1 MTVSDD
7 VPMTNEDLMWLGVM
21 LFAWPVVFPLI
32 LITAALSAQGL
43 LKMGCGR

>member
-1 MTVSDD
+1 MTTSD

-21 LFAWPVVFPLI
+21 LFAWPIVIPLI
-32 LITAALSAQGL
+32 LVVAALNAQGL